1 MIVGAQ
7 KSVNAMAS
15 MISIIQINMELED
28 IDLNLLVVFNQLLT
42 ERKVSK
48 VAENLGLGQP
58 AVSNALARLRKLFDD
73 ELFLRTAHGMQPTPF
88 AEHLAESIGYALG
101 MIHGAVNARTSFDP
115 ATSQRSFSIG
125 MTDIGE
131 IYFLPRL
138 MQRVQELAPS
148 VTISTVRHT
157 SLNLKDA
164 MEAGQIDLAI
174 GLLPQLK
181 AGFFQR
187 RLFEQKY
194 VCLFRQGHKLDQK
207 RLRAADFFAADHV
220 AIVSAGTGHGQVDE
234 ILDNHTPQRRVKLK
248 VPHFVAIGHI
258 LQSTDLIATVPERL
272 AERMVEP
279 FGLRHL
285 PHPVD
290 LPRIAINQFWH
301 AKHHKDPAN
310 QWLRNLLV
318 DLHADRAQA

>member
-1 MIVGAQ
+1 MVD
-7 KSVNAMAS
+7 
-15 MISIIQINMELED
+15 IIQINMELED

-42 ERKVSK
+42 ERSVSR
-48 VAENLGLGQP
+48 VADNLGLGQP
-58 AVSNALARLRKLFDD
+58 AVSNSLARLRKLFDD

-115 ATSQRSFSIG
+115 ATSQRAFTIG

-138 MQRVQELAPS
+138 MQRLQKQAPS

-187 RLFEQKY
+187 LMFEQKY
-194 VCLFRQGHKLDQK
+194 VCLFRQGHPLDQK
-207 RLRAADFFAADHV
+207 RLRSADFFAADHV
-220 AIVSAGTGHGQVDE
+220 AVVSAGTGHGQVDE
-234 ILDNHTPQRRVKLK
+234 ILDKHTPQRRVKLK

-258 LQSTDLIATVPERL
+258 VQTTDLIATVPERL
-272 AERMVEP
+272 AERMAAP
-279 FGLRHL
+279 FALRHL

-301 AKHHKDPAN
+301 ARYHKDPAN
-310 QWLRNLLV
+310 QWLRNLV
-318 DLHADRAQA
+318 FDLHADGAPA

>member
-1 MIVGAQ
+1 
-7 KSVNAMAS
+7 
-15 MISIIQINMELED
+15 MELKD

-58 AVSNALARLRKLFDD
+58 AVSNALARLRRQFDD
-73 ELFLRTAHGMQPTPF
+73 PLFLRTANGMQPTPF
-88 AEHLAESIGYALG
+88 AEQLAESVGYALG
-101 MIHGAVNARTSFDP
+101 MIHGAVNARNAFDP
-115 ATSQRSFSIG
+115 ASSRRSFTVG

-138 MQRVQELAPS
+138 MQRIGELAPG
-148 VTISTVRHT
+148 VAISTVRNT
-157 SLNLKDA
+157 AVNLKDA
-164 MEAGQIDLAI
+164 MEAGQVDLAI

-187 RLFEQKY
+187 RLFEQDY
-194 VCLFRQGHKLDQK
+194 VCLMRRGHRLDQR
-207 RLRAADFFAADHV
+207 RLRLADFFTAEHV

-234 ILDNHTPQRRVKLK
+234 ILDKHSPQRRVKLK

-272 AERMVEP
+272 AERMADP
-279 FGLRHL
+279 FGLTHL
-285 PHPVD
+285 PHPVR
-290 LPRIAINQFWH
+290 LPRIAINLFWH
-301 AKHHKDPAN
+301 AKYHKDPAN
-310 QWLRNLLV
+310 QWLRTLV
-318 DLHADRAQA
+318 FDLHSDYAGQARPAV

>member
-1 MIVGAQ
+1 M
-7 KSVNAMAS
+7 K
-15 MISIIQINMELED
+15 LEE

-88 AEHLAESIGYALG
+88 AEQLAESIGYALG
-101 MIHGAVNARTSFDP
+101 MIHSAVNARSSFDP
-115 ATSQRSFSIG
+115 ATSQRSFSVG

-131 IYFLPRL
+131 IYFLPLL
-138 MQRVQELAPS
+138 MQRIQQLAPA
-148 VTISTVRHT
+148 VTISTVRNT
-157 SLNLKDA
+157 SLQLRDA
-164 MEAGQIDLAI
+164 MEAGQVDLAI

-187 RLFEQKY
+187 RLFEQRY
-194 VCLFRQGHKLDQK
+194 VCLFRQGHPLDLK
-207 RLRAADFFAADHV
+207 RMKAADFFAAEHV
-220 AIVSAGTGHGQVDE
+220 AVVSAGTGHGQVDE
-234 ILDNHTPQRRVKLK
+234 ILDNHSPQRRVKLK

-272 AERMVEP
+272 AERMVQP
-279 FGLRHL
+279 FDLKHL
-285 PHPVD
+285 PHPVE
-290 LPRIAINQFWH
+290 LPRIAINVFWH
-301 AKHHKDPAN
+301 AKYHKDPAN
-310 QWLRNLLV
+310 QWLRNLV
-318 DLHADRAQA
+318 IDLHADHQGARPRSG